1 VQQGR
6 NLGGKKNTAPESA
19 RILISISTV
28 VKIGVVDNV
37 KKIATQLRV
46 APDSIRH
53 LAEQGDLTSAF
64 DPRPA
69 GVS

>member
-28 VKIGVVDNV
+28 VKIGVGDNV
-37 KKIATQLRV
+37 KKIALSAELEKTQN
-46 APDSIRH
+46 
-53 LAEQGDLTSAF
+53 Q
-64 DPRPA
+64 
-69 GVS
+69 